1 MLAFLQDTSRTV
13 QETSDRAAAEGGA
26 GLVERLA
33 DALNITKGQA
43 QLVVTFAV
51 IVLLILVRWV
61 ILTVVKRRI
70 EDPSIWYRTRKLLSY
85 SITLIGLVVLVS
97 VWLEASG
104 LATYIGFLTAG
115 LAIALS
121 DVLKNLAGWLY
132 IVTRRPF
139 RVGDRVEIAGRRGDV
154 VDIRA
159 FRFSLLEVAG
169 DRVAAE
175 QSTGR
180 LLHVPNGLVF
190 TEALANYT
198 EGFSF
203 IWYEIPVLITF
214 ESNWEEA
221 QRIIMRVMEDLS
233 PSKAEVRAMQQLRA
247 TADEYR
253 ISYTHLTPT
262 VYLTVKDSG
271 VLLTGRLLVDA
282 RRTRAV
288 DQDAWKEILR
298 SFADRPDIALAYPT
312 VRTFFEGPI
321 RTQQVAAEG
330 NGG

>member
-1 MLAFLQDTSRTV
+1 MLAFLQDTGEIV
-13 QETSDRAAAEGGA
+13 QDAVDQASSGGG
-26 GLVERLA
+26 GLVERIA
-33 DALNITKGQA
+33 DALNITHGQA
-43 QLVVTFAV
+43 QLILTGAV
-51 IVLLILVRWV
+51 IVLLILLRWV
-61 ILTVVKRRI
+61 VLTVVKRRI
-70 EDPSIWYRTRKLLSY
+70 DDPSIWYRTRKLLSY
-85 SITLIGLVVLVS
+85 SITLVGLVVLAS
-97 VWLEASG
+97 IWLEASG
-104 LATYIGFLTAG
+104 IATYIGFLTAG

-121 DVLKNLAGWLY
+121 DVLKNWAGWLY

-139 RVGDRVEIAGRRGDV
+139 RVGDRVEIQDKRGDV

-169 DRVAAE
+169 ERVAAE

-221 QRIIMRVMEDLS
+221 QRIVQRVVEDLS
-233 PSKAEVRAMQQLRA
+233 PSKAEMRATQQLRA

-298 SFADRPDIALAYPT
+298 AFAARPDIDLAYPT
-312 VRTFFEGPI
+312 VRTYFDGPV
-321 RTQQVAAEG
+321 RTQQVTE
-330 NGG
+330 

>member
-1 MLAFLQDTSRTV
+1 MLAFLQGVT
-13 QETSDRAAAEGGA
+13 ETGSTGTAEG
-26 GLVERLA
+26 LINRLA
-33 DALNITKGQA
+33 DLLNITKGQA
-43 QLVVTFAV
+43 QLVATGIV

-61 ILTVVKRRI
+61 VLTVVRRRI
-70 EDPSIWYRTRKLLSY
+70 DDTYVWYRTRKLLSY
-85 SITLIGLVVLVS
+85 SITLVGLVVLAS
-97 VWLEASG
+97 IWLEASG
-104 LATYIGFLTAG
+104 IATYIGFLTAG

-139 RVGDRVEIAGRRGDV
+139 RVNDRVEIQGKRGDV

-169 DRVAAE
+169 ERIAAE

-180 LLHVPNGLVF
+180 LLHIPNGLVF
-190 TEALANYT
+190 TEPLANYT

-203 IWYEIPVLITF
+203 IWYEIPVLVTF

-221 QRIIMRVMEDLS
+221 QRIIQRVVEELS
-233 PSKAEVRAMQQLRA
+233 PSKAEMRAMEQLRN
-247 TADEYR
+247 TAEEYR

-282 RRTRAV
+282 RRSRAV

-298 SFADRPDIALAYPT
+298 AFAARPDIDLAYPT
-312 VRTFFEGPI
+312 VRTYLEGPV
-321 RTQQVAAEG
+321 RTQQVTE
-330 NGG
+330 

>member
-1 MLAFLQDTSRTV
+1 MLAFLQGTGEIVQDTAQQAASR
-13 QETSDRAAAEGGA
+13 DEG
-26 GLVERLA
+26 GLVEQLA
-33 DALNITKGQA
+33 DLLNISKGQA
-43 QLVVTFAV
+43 QLVVTAAI
-51 IVLLILVRWV
+51 IVLLVLVRWLV
-61 ILTVVKRRI
+61 LTVVKRRI
-70 EDPSIWYRTRKLLSY
+70 DDPSVWYRTRKLLSY
-85 SITLIGLVVLVS
+85 SITLIFLVVLAS

-104 LATYIGFLTAG
+104 IATYIGFLTAG

-139 RVGDRVEIAGRRGDV
+139 RVGDRVEIQGRSGDV

-159 FRFSLLEVAG
+159 FRFSLLEVSG
-169 DRVAAE
+169 ERIAAE

-190 TEALANYT
+190 TEPLANYT

-203 IWYEIPVLITF
+203 IWYEIPVLVTF

-221 QRIIMRVMEDLS
+221 QRIIQRVVEELS
-233 PSKAEVRAMQQLRA
+233 PSRAEMRAMQQLRD
-247 TADEYR
+247 TAEEYR

-298 SFADRPDIALAYPT
+298 AFAARPDIELAYPT
-312 VRTFFEGPI
+312 VRTYFAGPI
-321 RTQQVAAEG
+321 RTEQVAPAE
-330 NGG
+330 